1 MISKTSIAITVA
13 GLAAL
18 IGAACGDDSSD
29 SERTPVIDPGDGGNY
44 APDLDPADFVRLIDN
59 PFLPFIPG
67 SRWVYESDDGS
78 ERIEVVVLDET
89 REILGITATLVRDT
103 VTEDGE
109 LVEDTVDWYAQDCD
123 GNVWYL
129 AEDSKELED
138 GEVVSTAGSWEAGV
152 DGAFPG
158 IVMQAD
164 PRVGQSYR
172 QEFYAGEAED
182 LAEILQLDGSETV
195 PLGSFTQ
202 LLVVREWNPLEPEV
216 IENKYYARGTGVVLE
231 LEVAG
236 ESGRVELVSFEPG
249 E

>member
-1 MISKTSIAITVA
+1 MS
-13 GLAAL
+13 
-18 IGAACGDDSSD
+18 
-29 SERTPVIDPGDGGNY
+29 RTTGPS
-44 APDLDPADFVRLIDN
+44 
-59 PFLPFIPG
+59 G
-67 SRWVYESDDGS
+67 SRSS
-78 ERIEVVVLDET
+78 CSDET

-109 LVEDTVDWYAQDCD
+109 LVEDTVDWYAQDRD

-129 AEDSKELED
+129 GEDSKEFED

-152 DGAFPG
+152 DRAFPG

-195 PLGSFTQ
+195 PLGSLTQ